1 MCRIVGI
8 IDFTK
13 KLDLENLTT
22 RMRDSMAHGGPD
34 DAGLY
39 VDHENALALGHRR
52 LSIIDPS
59 PLGHQPMCSQ
69 NRNIWITYNGEV
81 YNFLDIRKE
90 LQSRGHVFSSHSD
103 TEVIL
108 KAYEEWGEQA
118 FEKFNGMFAFCI
130 YDKRN
135 DLLYLVRDHAGIKP
149 LYYSISNQ
157 QVIFSSEVRAFKI
170 FNPAWEENQDWRIY
184 FLVFG
189 HIPEPYTTLKNVF
202 TLPKQSFLK
211 WNLKN
216 GKKEIKKYTDSP
228 FTPLEMPRAE
238 TLGKIKDSYTFS
250 HGAFIPLENF
260 LTGFTREITS
270 LDDALKQI
278 NNTFSNAVERHL
290 ISDAPIGVFLSGGID
305 SSLITLL
312 AHKYQKGDLNT
323 LSVVFNEPEFSE
335 EAFQNIVLSQT
346 NSKHHSY
353 LVSEKDFKDNIDDI
367 FRAMDQPTIDGVNTY
382 FISKC
387 AKEDGLKSVLSGI
400 GGDELFGGYP
410 SFKWI
415 QYFWRAK
422 SLCTIFRKLFSL
434 CEYIP
439 TDKLKKLSFLSLP
452 EPLSY
457 YLMFR
462 GLFTP
467 KRVAGI
473 LNCSTNDVINALGKL
488 DIKVD
493 PSLDKTNLM
502 TYLET
507 ELYMKNQLL
516 KDTDVMSMWHSVELR
531 VPFLD
536 REFMNL
542 VFSIDEEL
550 KFDQA
555 TTKHLITKAF
565 KDTIPTEIVNRKKQG
580 FTFPFDIWI
589 RQQGRGPLDEVISKG
604 NINKQPAER
613 LWRKFESGS
622 LHWSKMWGLMVMGNK
637 S

>member
-13 KLDLENLTT
+13 KLDLEKLTA
-22 RMRDSMAHGGPD
+22 RMRDSMANGGPD

-39 VDHENALALGHRR
+39 VDNVKSIALGHRR

-69 NRNIWITYNGEV
+69 DRKIWITYNGEV

-118 FEKFNGMFAFCI
+118 FAKFNGMFAFCI

-211 WNLKN
+211 WDLKS
-216 GKKEIKKYTDSP
+216 GKKEIKKYTDCP
-228 FTPLEMPRAE
+228 FT
-238 TLGKIKDSYTFS
+238 G
-250 HGAFIPLENF
+250 
-260 LTGFTREITS
+260 EITS
-270 LDDALKQI
+270 LDDALMQI
-278 NNTFSNAVERHL
+278 KNTFSNAVERHL
-290 ISDAPIGVFLSGGID
+290 ISDVPIGVFLSGGID
-305 SSLITLL
+305 SSLIALL
-312 AHKYQKGDLNT
+312 AHKYHKGGLRT
-323 LSVVFNEPEFSE
+323 LSAVFNEPGFSE
-335 EAFQNIVLSQT
+335 ESYQNIVLSRI
-346 NSKHHSY
+346 NPKHHSY
-353 LVSEKDFKDNIDDI
+353 LVSEKDFKENIDDI
-367 FRAMDQPTIDGVNTY
+367 FQAMDQPTIDGVNTY

-400 GGDELFGGYP
+400 GGDELFCGYP

-439 TDKLKKLSFLSLP
+439 MDKLKKLSFLSLP

-457 YLMFR
+457 YLMFH

-467 KRVAGI
+467 KGVAGI
-473 LNCSTNDVINALGKL
+473 LNCSTKDVINALGKL

-493 PSLDKTNLM
+493 LSLDKINLM

-536 REFMNL
+536 REFMKL

-550 KFDQA
+550 KFDQS

-565 KDTIPTEIVNRKKQG
+565 ADIIPTEIVNRKKQG
-580 FTFPFDIWI
+580 FTFPFDVWI
-589 RQQGRGPLDEVISKG
+589 RNQGRGPLDDAISKG
-604 NINKQPAER
+604 NLNKKFIES

-622 LHWSKMWGLMVMGNK
+622 LHWSRIWGIVAMGEK
-637 S
+637 